1 MVMRYA
7 HLCPTNLLTA
17 VKVLETATTVVMPT
31 MNNETVDVAEEGW
44 IAAVI

>member
-17 VKVLETATTVVMPT
+17 VKVLETANTIVMPT
-31 MNNETVDVAEEGW
+31 MNIETIDVAEEGRV
-44 IAAVI
+44 AVI